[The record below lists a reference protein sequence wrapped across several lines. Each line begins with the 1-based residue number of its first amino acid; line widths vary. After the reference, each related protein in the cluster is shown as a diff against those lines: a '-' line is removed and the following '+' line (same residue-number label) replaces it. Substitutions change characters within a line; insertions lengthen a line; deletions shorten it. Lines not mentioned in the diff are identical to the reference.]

1 MPKNSGV
8 WARFCIA
15 SVWCRLPGTD
25 DAGKKTVLPA
35 PAAPPWEGSARRRR
49 DVPLNLNLHVPRRYE
64 DVEPAGSCARLVG
77 DKALQRR

>member
-1 MPKNSGV
+1 MLKNSGV

-35 PAAPPWEGSARRRR
+35 PGSSTLGRKCSAPGANVCP
-49 DVPLNLNLHVPRRYE
+49 
-64 DVEPAGSCARLVG
+64 
-77 DKALQRR
+77 